1 MRITQGMLSSNM
13 LRNMSKSYESM
24 GKYQDQLTTGKKISR
39 PSDDPVV
46 AMQGINYRS
55 ELTKIGQFQ
64 RNIGEV
70 YNWMDSSD
78 AALDK
83 ATKAMQ
89 RVRELTVQ
97 ASNDTNGE
105 QSRESI
111 AKEIEQLA
119 GHLRDI
125 GNTQANGKYLFNG
138 TDTLTAPMDARQATD
153 PATGETGEVR
163 LPVNS
168 TPVTIEVS
176 KGIPL
181 QANVDGTKVFGG
193 GNTDEDGRQLF
204 DTLQQLAADL
214 RNPGTHEEELS
225 NYLGSIDEHVN
236 TIIDERAD
244 LGARMNRRDLVED
257 RLGTQEIIA
266 TRVLSN
272 NEDAEMEKVI
282 TNLKTE
288 ESVLRAAMGA
298 GARIIQPTLM
308 DFLR

>member
-204 DTLQQLAADL
+204 DTLQQLSADL
-214 RNPGTHEEELS
+214 RNPGTHEEELNS
-225 NYLGSIDEHVN
+225 YLESIDEHVN

-244 LGARMNRRDLVED
+244 LGARMNRRDLVKD